1 MKRVEMDG
9 DVLVFRVKVRGAE
22 AGERE
27 AEGRRGMRLVTVVYK
42 VVDETEWGATNPL
55 RYEHN
60 GLQAVRLGAG
70 DALDARDALH
80 DIMPFVEDVY
90 WAHLATPEYRAAVE
104 HARACL
110 ECRQRKDGSK

>member
-1 MKRVEMDG
+1 
-9 DVLVFRVKVRGAE
+9 
-22 AGERE
+22 
-27 AEGRRGMRLVTVVYK
+27 MRLVTVVYK

-80 DIMPFVEDVY
+80 DIMPFVEEDY
-90 WAHLATPEYRAAVE
+90 WPHLATPEYRAAVE

-110 ECRQRKDGSK
+110 ACRQRNDEVMG